1 VRRTPIRRRSKKES
15 ERLRRYD
22 RARTIVM
29 ETANGMCEAV
39 TNRCM
44 GPAGQVHH
52 RRGRDGEL
60 VDDLD
65 NLLAVCYACHDYIHS
80 HPHESYERGWMIKRN
95 GESSEHYGRTDS

>member
-1 VRRTPIRRRSKKES
+1 MTLRRTPIRRRSKKES

-22 RARTIVM
+22 RARAIVM
-29 ETANGMCEAV
+29 ETAEGMCEAA
-39 TNRCM
+39 TPRCV

-52 RRGRDGEL
+52 RQGRDGDL

-80 HPHESYERGWMIKRN
+80 HPHESYERGWMIRRN
-95 GESSEHYGRTDS
+95 R